1 MEGVG
6 NAFGLFMVSNAP
18 PNPNTIAML
27 DIDLHI
33 FVSEVRL
40 LES

>member
-6 NAFGLFMVSNAP
+6 NAFGLFLVSEILRVTNDVAV
-18 PNPNTIAML
+18 L

-33 FVSEVRL
+33 RMRKMR
-40 LES
+40 